1 MPTAVGRRRAGLGS
15 VLVLAVGCGVL
26 AGCGSGQSAVPTALT
41 MPTLSPAASAFF
53 DQYAQVKAQLI
64 ATPEVA
70 ARAEQRRA
78 EREQRALATCM
89 SPKGFTYTPALV
101 ALRVEP
107 HPYEPS
113 WWAAPDP
120 ATVERGMGY
129 APAAPA
135 EEPATVNSAYEALS
149 DAQKGAYDLALD
161 DCSAAALPAT
171 GGGANP
177 AAIDLLYQLDDA
189 LADAAGGPAFDT
201 VASRYATCMDA
212 AGIDVTRPSELYD
225 LAESRVMAMFVSL
238 DETSAEY
245 AQARPDAVAA
255 EVELGSADAT
265 CRAQDADAIA
275 AALAPTLRSWIDGHR
290 DAIRKAAAA
299 WTGPESAQAGS

>member
-1 MPTAVGRRRAGLGS
+1 MPTAIGLRRGGLGS
-15 VLVLAVGCGVL
+15 LRVAAVCGVLL
-26 AGCGSGQSAVPTALT
+26 AGCGSGQSVAPTTLT
-41 MPTLSPAASAFF
+41 MPTLSPTARTFF
-53 DQYAQVKAQLI
+53 DQYAQVKAQLV
-64 ATPEVA
+64 ATPGA
-70 ARAEQRRA
+70 AGRAEQRRA
-78 EREQRALATCM
+78 EQEQRALAACM

-101 ALRVEP
+101 ALQVETP
-107 HPYEPS
+107 PYEPS

-120 ATVERGMGY
+120 AAVERGMGY

-135 EEPATVNSAYEALS
+135 EDPATVDSAYATLS

-161 DCSAAALPAT
+161 ACAATVLPAT
-171 GGGANP
+171 DGGANP
-177 AAIDLLYQLDDA
+177 AAIDLLHQLDDV
-189 LADAAGGPAFDT
+189 LTAAARAPSFDT
-201 VASRYATCMDA
+201 IAARYATCMED
-212 AGIDVTRPSELYD
+212 AGIDVRRPGELYD
-225 LAESRVMAMFVSL
+225 LAESRVMAMVGSL

-265 CRAQDADAIA
+265 CRAQDADAIT

-299 WTGPESAQAGS
+299 AWTDPAHS